1 MTTSISMGRLR
12 KIVAEANA
20 AYAASRQA
28 TENFRNAKS
37 AVRAV
42 EARINPQLEAGNF
55 ETKNWDRE
63 PKGTWPAEYRKAREV
78 LAEAEAAVE
87 RQHETTQHAGRI
99 KTRAIEFA
107 RASGIELPADMK
119 DQY

>member
-1 MTTSISMGRLR
+1 MTPSISMSRLR

-20 AYAASRQA
+20 AFAASRQV
-28 TENFRNAKS
+28 TEDFRNAKS

-55 ETKNWDRE
+55 EAKNWDRE
-63 PKGTWPAEYRKAREV
+63 PKDTWPAEYREAREV
-78 LAEAEAAVE
+78 LADAEAAVK
-87 RQHETTQHAGRI
+87 RQHEITQHAGRI
-99 KTRAIEFA
+99 RARAIEFA
-107 RASGIELPADMK
+107 RASGIALPADIE